1 MNIITGQT
9 VYELIKSFN
18 PNTNESIIPATF
30 INTVYTNGTI
40 NTGITVNMIL
50 SDSLN
55 GNYTA
60 SWSAST
66 FGTYQMNC
74 ENITTGVIYI
84 SDIYLVKP
92 ENEVNPS
99 PTIYVGL

>member
-1 MNIITGQT
+1 MNIATGQT

-18 PNTNESIIPATF
+18 PNTNSPVVPATF
-30 INTVYTNGTI
+30 INTIYTNGVI
-40 NTGITVNMIL
+40 NTGVTVNMVL
-50 SDSLN
+50 SDNVN

-66 FGTYQMNC
+66 FGTYQINY
-74 ENITTGVIYI
+74 ENITTNVVYISEIYI
-84 SDIYLVKP
+84 VKP
-92 ENEVNPS
+92 DNEINPS